1 MMAVVVPVLHAADPA
16 QVLSAA
22 TLGSLESNALRT
34 YLGGRRW
41 FGAKG
46 RAMRS
51 VEVEAVIPVTW
62 DSAPRER
69 YAIALLRLELE
80 DGTVLRYQL
89 PVAAVQGTDPL
100 AEQALALVDSDGSQ
114 TQAVIDATLVPAF
127 RRGLGAA
134 FRTGAE
140 FTAAGRTW
148 RIERVGDPGVELP
161 DESRVVGAEQSNTSM
176 IYGAHAICKL
186 FRRLEPG
193 ENPDVEISR
202 FLSTRTGFRNT
213 PHLLGVMHLEDSK
226 GRSVAGMLSR
236 FQPESQDAWAYAVAR
251 ANAYLGAEEEAQGAS
266 AFASDARELGAVTR
280 ALHEALSSD
289 ENDPEFAP
297 AFATDEDVE
306 RWTENALAL
315 LADGMAILAARVDA
329 LEGQTQAHARAL
341 VKRRAELENH
351 VRGLADRVID
361 SGDPGMRIRH
371 HGDYHLGQVLRTREG
386 GWMIIDF
393 EGEPARPLEE
403 RRARHSPLRD
413 VAGMMRSFA
422 YAAATGAMN
431 TGGVGRDPR
440 VEIRA
445 ARWERE
451 VRQHFMSGYLAG
463 VGAGADALLPATA
476 DGTAA
481 LLELLEAEKLFY
493 ELGYELDN
501 RPAWTWIPLRGIAK
515 LL

>member
-1 MMAVVVPVLHAADPA
+1 MMAVAVPVLHSSDPG
-16 QVLSAA
+16 QPLSGELLG
-22 TLGSLESNALRT
+22 TLKSEALRA
-34 YLGGRRW
+34 YLGGKRW

-46 RAMRS
+46 RTTRS
-51 VEVEAVIPVTW
+51 IEIEAAIPVEW
-62 DSAPRER
+62 AGSPGER

-80 DGTVLRYQL
+80 DGVVLRYQL
-89 PVAAVQGTDPL
+89 PVAMVAITNPI
-100 AEQALALVDSDGSQ
+100 AEQALALVDTEGAQ
-114 TQAVIDATLVPAF
+114 TQAVIDATLLPSF

-134 FRTGAE
+134 FRAGAV
-140 FTAAGRTW
+140 FTAGERTW
-148 RIERVGDPGVELP
+148 RVEPVGDARIDLP
-161 DESRVVGAEQSNTSM
+161 HESRVVGAEQSNTSM
-176 IYGAHAICKL
+176 IYGDLAICKL

-202 FLSTRTGFRNT
+202 FLSTRTGFHNT
-213 PHLLGVMHLEDSK
+213 PHLLGVVHLEDAG

-236 FQPESQDAWAYAVAR
+236 FLPESQDAWAYAVAR
-251 ANAYLGAEEEAQGAS
+251 VNAYLGAEEGGERVN
-266 AFASDARELGAVTR
+266 AFASDARELGTVTR

-289 ENDPEFAP
+289 ENDPAFAP
-297 AFATDEDVE
+297 AFATDGDVE
-306 RWTENALAL
+306 RWSAGALDV
-315 LADGMAILAARVDA
+315 LADGMTMIAARLGK
-329 LEGQTQAHARAL
+329 LEGQSQAHARAL
-341 VKRRAELENH
+341 VERRGALEEH
-351 VRGLADRVID
+351 VRGLAARVID
-361 SGDPGMRIRH
+361 AGDPGMRIRN
-371 HGDYHLGQVLRTREG
+371 HGDYHLGQVLRTREAE
-386 GWMIIDF
+386 WMIIDF

-431 TGGVGRDPR
+431 TGGVGRDSR
-440 VEIRA
+440 VEIGA

-451 VRQHFMSGYLAG
+451 VREHFLDGYLAEG
-463 VGAGADALLPATA
+463 GGTAGALLPATA

>member
-1 MMAVVVPVLHAADPA
+1 MMAVSVPVLHASEPS
-16 QVLSAA
+16 QVLSAEV
-22 TLGSLESNALRT
+22 LGTLESDALRA

-46 RAMRS
+46 RAIRL
-51 VEVEAVIPVTW
+51 VEVEAAIPVTW
-62 DSAPRER
+62 DSVPGER
-69 YAIALLRLELE
+69 YAVALLRLELE
-80 DGTVLRYQL
+80 DGAVLRYQL
-89 PVAAVQGTDPL
+89 PMATVPVADPL
-100 AEQALALVDSDGSQ
+100 AEQALALVDLDGAQ
-114 TQAVIDATLVPAF
+114 THAVIDATLIPAF

-134 FRTGAE
+134 FRTGAQ
-140 FTAAGRTW
+140 FTGADRKW
-148 RIERVGDPGVELP
+148 SVEPVGDGGVELP

-176 IYGAHAICKL
+176 IYGAQAICKL

-193 ENPDVEISR
+193 ENPDVEISH
-202 FLSTRTGFRNT
+202 FLTTRTDFRNT

-226 GRSVAGMLSR
+226 GKSVAGMLSR

-251 ANAYLGAEEEAQGAS
+251 ANAYLGAGEEEGAN
-266 AFASDARELGAVTR
+266 AFANDARELGAVTR

-306 RWTENALAL
+306 RWADKALAL
-315 LADGMAILAARVDA
+315 LADGMAMLAARVDA
-329 LEGQTQAHARAL
+329 LEGQSREHARAL
-341 VKRRAELENH
+341 VKRREALENH
-351 VRGLADRVID
+351 MRGLADRVIE
-361 SGDPGMRIRH
+361 SGDPGMRIRY

-386 GWMIIDF
+386 SWMIIDF

-431 TGGVGRDPR
+431 TGGVGSDPR
-440 VEIRA
+440 VESRS

-451 VRQHFMSGYLAG
+451 VREHFMSGYLAG
-463 VGAGADALLPATA
+463 AGAAADALLPASA

-493 ELGYELDN
+493 ELGYELNN

>member
-1 MMAVVVPVLHAADPA
+1 MMAVSVPVLHASDPD

-22 TLGSLESNALRT
+22 MLGSLESNALRA

-51 VEVEAVIPVTW
+51 VEVEAAIPVTW

-69 YAIALLRLELE
+69 YAIALLRLELQ

-89 PVAAVQGTDPL
+89 PVATVQVTDPL

-114 TQAVIDATLVPAF
+114 THAVIDATLIPAF
-127 RRGLGAA
+127 RRGLGSA

-148 RIERVGDPGVELP
+148 RIEPVGDAGVELP
-161 DESRVVGAEQSNTSM
+161 DESRVVGTEQSNTSM

-213 PHLLGVMHLEDSK
+213 PHLIGVMHLEGAE

-251 ANAYLGAEEEAQGAS
+251 VNAYLGAEEEGQGVN

-306 RWTENALAL
+306 RWTESALAL
-315 LADGMAILAARVDA
+315 LADGMTMLASRVDT
-329 LEGQTQAHARAL
+329 LESQSQAHARAL

-351 VRGLADRVID
+351 MRGLSDRVID
-361 SGDPGMRIRH
+361 SGDPGMRIRY

-386 GWMIIDF
+386 RWMIIDF

-431 TGGVGRDPR
+431 TGGVGRDPK

-451 VRQHFMSGYLAG
+451 VREYFMSGYLAG
-463 VGAGADALLPATA
+463 AGAAADALLPATA

>member
-1 MMAVVVPVLHAADPA
+1 
-16 QVLSAA
+16 
-22 TLGSLESNALRT
+22 
-34 YLGGRRW
+34 
-41 FGAKG
+41 
-46 RAMRS
+46 
-51 VEVEAVIPVTW
+51 
-62 DSAPRER
+62 
-69 YAIALLRLELE
+69 
-80 DGTVLRYQL
+80 
-89 PVAAVQGTDPL
+89 
-100 AEQALALVDSDGSQ
+100 
-114 TQAVIDATLVPAF
+114 
-127 RRGLGAA
+127 
-134 FRTGAE
+134 
-140 FTAAGRTW
+140 
-148 RIERVGDPGVELP
+148 
-161 DESRVVGAEQSNTSM
+161 
-176 IYGAHAICKL
+176 
-186 FRRLEPG
+186 
-193 ENPDVEISR
+193 VEISR

-251 ANAYLGAEEEAQGAS
+251 ANAYLGAAEDGQVMNS
-266 AFASDARELGAVTR
+266 FANDARELGAVTR

-306 RWTENALAL
+306 RWADKALAL
-315 LADGMAILAARVDA
+315 LADGMTMLAARVDA
-329 LEGQTQAHARAL
+329 LEGQSQAHARAL
-341 VKRRAELENH
+341 VKRRAALESH
-351 VRGLADRVID
+351 MRGLADRVID
-361 SGDPGMRIRH
+361 SGDPGMRIRY

-386 GWMIIDF
+386 RWMIIDF

-431 TGGVGRDPR
+431 TGGVGSDSK

-451 VRQHFMSGYLAG
+451 VREHFMSGYLAG
-463 VGAGADALLPATA
+463 AGAAADALLPATA

>member
-1 MMAVVVPVLHAADPA
+1 MVVAVPVLHTSDPG

-22 TLGSLESNALRT
+22 MLGTLTSDALRA

-46 RAMRS
+46 RTMRS
-51 VEVEAVIPVTW
+51 VQVEAAIPVAW
-62 DSAPRER
+62 PAMPRER

-80 DGTVLRYQL
+80 DGAVLRYQM
-89 PVAAVQGTDPL
+89 PVTTVPVTDPL
-100 AEQALALVDSDGSQ
+100 AAQALALVDTDGAQ
-114 TQAVIDATLVPAF
+114 THAVVDATLMPAF

-134 FRTGAE
+134 FRTGAK
-140 FTAAGRTW
+140 FTEAGRTW
-148 RIERVGDPGVELP
+148 RVEPVADTGVELP
-161 DESRVVGAEQSNTSM
+161 DESRVVGAEQSNTSI
-176 IYGAHAICKL
+176 IYGDLAICKL
-186 FRRLEPG
+186 FRRLETG
-193 ENPDVEISR
+193 DNPDVEISH

-213 PHLLGVMHLEDSK
+213 PQLLGVMHLEDAE

-236 FQPESQDAWAYAVAR
+236 FLPDSQDAWAHAVAHV
-251 ANAYLGAEEEAQGAS
+251 NAYLGAEDESGRVN
-266 AFASDARELGAVTR
+266 AFAGEARELGAVTR
-280 ALHEALSSD
+280 ALHDALSSD

-306 RWTENALAL
+306 RWSASALAL
-315 LADGMAILAARVDA
+315 LTDGMTMLAARVNR
-329 LEGQTQAHARAL
+329 LEGQSQAHARAL
-341 VKRRAELENH
+341 VQRRAALEEH
-351 VRGLADRVID
+351 VRGLAARVID

-371 HGDYHLGQVLRTREG
+371 HGDYHLGQVLRTREAE
-386 GWMIIDF
+386 WMLIDF

-440 VEIRA
+440 LEIRV

-451 VRQHFMSGYLAG
+451 VREHFLSGYLAEG
-463 VGAGADALLPATA
+463 GAGADALLPETA

-481 LLELLEAEKLFY
+481 LLEMLEAEKLFY

-501 RPAWTWIPLRGIAK
+501 RPAWTWIPLRGIAR